1 MLSVPPIKL
10 GKERYS
16 QVLTSLFCLIF
27 SVVSLHGFTI
37 KHSFAE
43 PSGRPLTVSQKAHVS
58 RILSYLNRITTLQA
72 QFSQT
77 NPDGRVWR
85 GTVSIQRPGNFRF
98 DYDPPVPHTLISNGT
113 WFIHIDRELRESNFL
128 PLNRTPARFLLR
140 KKVTFDRDVELVGFR
155 RSDGLIHLQILNK
168 EHRDMGSIT
177 LTFNEQPLALK
188 QWFVSDEQDNQTLV
202 SLEGTR
208 LGLKLEPRLFEFVEP
223 EQEDQDQ

>member
-1 MLSVPPIKL
+1 MLSVRPIKL

-16 QVLTSLFCLIF
+16 RVLTKLFCLIF
-27 SVVSLHGFTI
+27 ALASLHGFTI
-37 KHSFAE
+37 KDSFAE
-43 PSGRPLTVSQKAHVS
+43 PSARPLTVSQRAHVS

-72 QFSQT
+72 RFAQT

-113 WFIHIDRELRESNFL
+113 WFIHLDRELQESNFL
-128 PLNRTPARFLLR
+128 PLDRTPARFLLR
-140 KKVTFDRDVELVGFR
+140 EKVTFDRDVELIGLR
-155 RSDGLIHLQILNK
+155 RSGGLIHLQILNK
-168 EHRDMGSIT
+168 EYRDMGSVT

-188 QWFVSDEQDNQTLV
+188 QWFVRDEQDNQTLV

-208 LGLKLEPRLFEFVEP
+208 LGLKLESSLFEYVEP

>member
-1 MLSVPPIKL
+1 MLSVRPIGL

-16 QVLTSLFCLIF
+16 RVLTNLFCLIF
-27 SVVSLHGFTI
+27 ALVSLHAFTI
-37 KHSFAE
+37 KLSLAE
-43 PSGRPLTVSQKAHVS
+43 QSGQPLTVSQKAHVS
-58 RILSYLNRITTLQA
+58 RVLSYLNRITTLQA

-85 GTVSIQRPGNFRF
+85 GTVSIQRPGKFRF
-98 DYDPPVPHTLISNGT
+98 DYDPPVPHTLISNGS
-113 WFIHIDRELRESNFL
+113 WFIHLDRELNESNFL
-128 PLNRTPARFLLR
+128 PLDRTPARFLLR
-140 KKVTFDRDVELVGFR
+140 KKVTFDDDVELVGFR

-168 EHRDMGSIT
+168 EHRDMGSVT

-188 QWFVSDEQDNQTLV
+188 QWFVRDEHDNKTLV

-208 LGLKLEPRLFEFVEP
+208 LGLKLEPSLFEFVEP

>member
-1 MLSVPPIKL
+1 MLLVRPIGL

-16 QVLTSLFCLIF
+16 RVLTNLFCLIF
-27 SVVSLHGFTI
+27 ALVSLHAFTI
-37 KHSFAE
+37 KLSLAE
-43 PSGRPLTVSQKAHVS
+43 QSGQPLTVSQKAHVS
-58 RILSYLNRITTLQA
+58 RVLSYLNRITTLQA

-98 DYDPPVPHTLISNGT
+98 DYDPPVPHTLISNGS
-113 WFIHIDRELRESNFL
+113 WFIHLDRELNESNFL
-128 PLNRTPARFLLR
+128 PLDRTPARFLLR
-140 KKVTFDRDVELVGFR
+140 KKVTFDDDVELVGFR

-168 EHRDMGSIT
+168 EHRDMGSVT

-188 QWFVSDEQDNQTLV
+188 QWFVRDEHDNKTLV

-208 LGLKLEPRLFEFVEP
+208 LGLKLEPSLFEFVEP

>member
-1 MLSVPPIKL
+1 MHASTIKL
-10 GKERYS
+10 
-16 QVLTSLFCLIF
+16 SL
-27 SVVSLHGFTI
+27 
-37 KHSFAE
+37 AE
-43 PSGRPLTVSQKAHVS
+43 PTGRPLTVSQKAHVS

-85 GTVSIQRPGNFRF
+85 GTVSIQRPGKFRF
-98 DYDPPVPHTLISNGT
+98 DYDPPVPHTLISNGS
-113 WFIHIDRELRESNFL
+113 WFIHLDRELNESNFL
-128 PLNRTPARFLLR
+128 PLDRTPARFLLR
-140 KKVTFDRDVELVGFR
+140 KKVTFDDDVELVGFR

-168 EHRDMGSIT
+168 EHRDMGSVT

-188 QWFVSDEQDNQTLV
+188 RWFVRDEHDNKTLV